1 MGPPARHR
9 HCVHKERSMF
19 RFQKPGASRS
29 SATPRRVFSILL
41 LTAIVIVSGIA
52 PALTTVAQDDTLPS
66 YIDLADGETLAN
78 KQEIT
83 IGVNRNLV
91 NGEEDFWYAHAS
103 LQVWEPLI
111 RYDNEFQLQPGLAE
125 SWELSEDGLTWTF
138 HLRKDK
144 VFSNGTP
151 YTSKSLLAS
160 IEHARASSGR
170 PSLFLGGIN
179 FEEIYGNPVSVTA
192 VDDYTVQIAYDTP
205 RPLLPYSIANHYS
218 AQFEDNQFD
227 ENSNFTGL
235 PIGTGPFKLVDWERD
250 QYAVLERN
258 DN

>member
-1 MGPPARHR
+1 VEVVARGGLWRTALYGAPGHR
-9 HCVHKERSMF
+9 ALLRRGREPDALHAQRDD
-19 RFQKPGASRS
+19 
-29 SATPRRVFSILL
+29 RRVARGLHPNRL
-41 LTAIVIVSGIA
+41 SGIG
-52 PALTTVAQDDTLPS
+52 PVLAQDKTLPL
-66 YIDLADGETLAN
+66 YIELADGETLAE
-78 KQEIT
+78 KQEIK

-111 RYDNEFQLQPGLAE
+111 RYDNDFRLQPGLAE

-138 HLRKDK
+138 HLREDA

-151 YTSKSLLAS
+151 YTSASLLAS

-179 FEEIYGNPVSVTA
+179 LEEIYGNHTSVTA

-218 AQFEDNQFD
+218 AQFIE
-227 ENSNFTGL
+227 T
-235 PIGTGPFKLVDWERD
+235 IYLVEHD
-250 QYAVLERN
+250 
-258 DN
+258 